1 LIITE
6 KSSKMTDTSRNFVKI
21 VLTAKDTSH
30 RLSDNGIAN
39 LTDQNIGSSGV
50 NSIELDTSKT
60 FQSIEGF
67 GGAFTEAGAY
77 AISQISSNLRDE
89 VIKAYFDKNDG
100 IGYSLCRT
108 HINSCDFSLGNYSYD
123 DVAEDYQLENFSIE
137 HDRKLLIPFIKDAMQ
152 ISQNGFKLFASPW
165 SPPAWM
171 KTNGKMN
178 DGGKLRAECRNVWA
192 MYFAK
197 YIKAY
202 ADAGI
207 PIWAVTVQNEPDAH
221 QRWDS
226 CLYSNSEERDFLKL
240 HLGPTLTEQGLSN
253 IKIIVWDHNKDI
265 LVDRIATILSDPQAA
280 KFVWGVGFH
289 WYAGTFF
296 ENLSKVHQCFPN
308 KHLLATEGCREGGV
322 KPGEWKSGEVYGHS
336 IIGDLNNWSVGWVD
350 WNMVL
355 DETGGPNHA
364 NNLCDAPVI
373 ADKTTNQIRFNS
385 SYYYLGHFSKFVRPG
400 AVRIKCDTKNSKL
413 EATAFQNQNG
423 TIAAIAMNR
432 SEEEINFCLKIKNQS
447 AKLVSPPHSIQTL
460 LIAQ

>member
-1 LIITE
+1 LIIIE
-6 KSSKMTDTSRNFVKI
+6 KAEKMTKAGQNFIKI
-21 VLTAKDTSH
+21 ILTAKDSGCL
-30 RLSDNGIAN
+30 LSDKGTAH
-39 LTDQNIGSSGV
+39 LTDKNIDRADV
-50 NSIELDTSKT
+50 DSIELDNEKT
-60 FQSIEGF
+60 FQLIEGF

-77 AISQISSNLRDE
+77 ALSQITPELRE
-89 VIKAYFDKNDG
+89 KAINAYFDKNDG

-123 DVAEDYQLENFSIE
+123 DVPEDYQLDNFNIE
-137 HDRKLLIPFIKDAMQ
+137 HDKKLLMPFIKDAMQ
-152 ISQNGFKLFASPW
+152 ISNNGFKLFASPW

-178 DGGKLRAECRNVWA
+178 DGGKLRPECRNAWA
-192 MYFAK
+192 LYFAK

-202 ADAGI
+202 MAAGI
-207 PIWAVTVQNEPDAH
+207 PIWAVSVQNEPDAH

-226 CLYSNSEERDFLKL
+226 CLYSNTEERDFLKFY
-240 HLGPTLTEQGLSN
+240 LGPTLAEQKLSY

-265 LVDRIATILSDPQAA
+265 LVDRISTMLSDPEAA

-296 ENLSKVHQCFPN
+296 ENLSKVHQSFPD
-308 KHLLATEGCREGGV
+308 KHLLATEGCREGGI

-373 ADKTTNQIRFNS
+373 ADKTSNQIRFNS

-400 AVRIKCDTKNSKL
+400 AIRIQCNTKSNKL
-413 EATAFQNQNG
+413 EATAFRNQNG
-423 TIAAIAMNR
+423 IIAAVVMNR
-432 SEEEINFCLKIKNQS
+432 SEENVNFCLKIKNLS

-460 LIAQ
+460 LINQ

>member
-1 LIITE
+1 MNNIGQNFIKII
-6 KSSKMTDTSRNFVKI
+6 
-21 VLTAKDTSH
+21 LTAKNSECL
-30 RLSDNGIAN
+30 LSDNGTAQ
-39 LTDQNIGSSGV
+39 LTEKNIGESAADC
-50 NSIELDTSKT
+50 IELNTSKT
-60 FQSIEGF
+60 FQLIEGF

-77 AISQISSNLRDE
+77 ALSQINCELRE
-89 VIKAYFDKNDG
+89 KVIKAYFDDKEG

-108 HINSCDFSLGNYSYD
+108 HINSCDFSLGNYSFD
-123 DVAEDYQLENFSIE
+123 DTPDDYQLENFSIE
-137 HDRKLLIPFIKDAMQ
+137 HDKKLLIPFIKGAMQ
-152 ISQNGFKLFASPW
+152 VSKNGFKLFASPW

-178 DGGKLRAECRNVWA
+178 DGGKLKPECRNAWA
-192 MYFAK
+192 LYFAR

-202 ADAGI
+202 MEAGI

-226 CLYSNSEERDFLKL
+226 CLYSNSEERDFLKFY
-240 HLGPTLTEQGLSN
+240 LGPALTEQGLPH

-265 LVDRIATILSDPQAA
+265 LVDRISTILSDPQAA

-296 ENLSKVHQCFPN
+296 ENLAKVHQFFPD
-308 KHLLATEGCREGGV
+308 KHLLATEGCREGGI

-385 SYYYLGHFSKFVRPG
+385 SYYYLGHFSKFIRPG
-400 AVRIKCDTKNSKL
+400 AVRIQCDTKSGKL
-413 EATAFQNQNG
+413 EATAIQNQNG
-423 TIAAIAMNR
+423 IIAAVVMNR
-432 SEEEINFCLKIKNQS
+432 SEGKIDFCLKIKNLS

-460 LIAQ
+460 LINQ